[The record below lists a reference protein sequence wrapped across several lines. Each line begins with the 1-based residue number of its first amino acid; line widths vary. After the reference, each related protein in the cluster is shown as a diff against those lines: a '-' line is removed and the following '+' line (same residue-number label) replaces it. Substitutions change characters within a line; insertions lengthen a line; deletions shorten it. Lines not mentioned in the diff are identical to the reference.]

1 MADMQ
6 MAAQTAGGCSDAQ
19 GTLPACAPLANPY
32 VPFQNDNP
40 ERYAAGRALMKGTL
54 FPGLDLPYRGAQS
67 VEPRSEEEMQRLQEL
82 QAANFAITELGLYL
96 DTHADDAEA
105 VQLFTNTSSNTSCC
119 ASRWRTAA
127 LPSRRRRPPCAA
139 GTPGWMTPG
148 PGTQKRRLER
158 CLSMKRSCSTLCAS
172 QTRTRSSQLS

>member
-96 DTHADDAEA
+96 DTRAAVQRIRRAIRAAAPADGGRRLCPHADGG
-105 VQLFTNTSSNTSCC
+105 
-119 ASRWRTAA
+119 RHM
-127 LPSRRRRPPCAA
+127 RPVHLA
-139 GTPGWMTPG
+139 G
-148 PGTQKRRLER
+148 
-158 CLSMKRSCSTLCAS
+158 
-172 QTRTRSSQLS
+172 

>member
-82 QAANFAITELGLYL
+82 QAANFAITELSLYL

-105 VQLFTNTSSNTSCC
+105 VQLFNEYVE
-119 ASRWRTAA
+119 
-127 LPSRRRRPPCAA
+127 
-139 GTPGWMTPG
+139 
-148 PGTQKRRLER
+148 QI
-158 CLSMKRSCSTLCAS
+158 
-172 QTRTRSSQLS
+172 

>member
-54 FPGLDLPYRGAQS
+54 FPGSTSPIAARRAWS
-67 VEPRSEEEMQRLQEL
+67 RARRRMQRLQEL

-105 VQLFTNTSSNTSCC
+105 VQLFNEYVEQYELLRQQMADGGFALTQTE
-119 ASRWRTAA
+119 AA
-127 LPSRRRRPPCAA
+127 MCGRYTWLDDPWPWDAETEA
-139 GTPGWMTPG
+139 
-148 PGTQKRRLER
+148 
-158 CLSMKRSCSTLCAS
+158 
-172 QTRTRSSQLS
+172 

>member
-1 MADMQ
+1 MQ

-67 VEPRSEEEMQRLQEL
+67 VEPRSEEEIGR
-82 QAANFAITELGLYL
+82 A
-96 DTHADDAEA
+96 H
-105 VQLFTNTSSNTSCC
+105 V
-119 ASRWRTAA
+119 
-127 LPSRRRRPPCAA
+127 
-139 GTPGWMTPG
+139 
-148 PGTQKRRLER
+148 
-158 CLSMKRSCSTLCAS
+158 
-172 QTRTRSSQLS
+172 